1 MGVLNLTI
9 YHLILP
15 QESIFLENPKTFDQI
30 MYIYIYMYM
39 YMYIYI
45 YMYMYMYIYTYI
57 VCVHLCITNCPVRS
71 MDLFVFPSDIRSESN
86 THR

>member
-45 YMYMYMYIYTYI
+45 

-86 THR
+86 TH

>member
-30 MYIYIYMYM
+30 MYIYIYVYV
-39 YMYIYI
+39 YVYIYI
-45 YMYMYMYIYTYI
+45 YSVCAFMYNKLSCKEYGFI
-57 VCVHLCITNCPVRS
+57 CIP
-71 MDLFVFPSDIRSESN
+71 IRHQEWV
-86 THR
+86 

>member
-30 MYIYIYMYM
+30 
-39 YMYIYI
+39 MYIYI